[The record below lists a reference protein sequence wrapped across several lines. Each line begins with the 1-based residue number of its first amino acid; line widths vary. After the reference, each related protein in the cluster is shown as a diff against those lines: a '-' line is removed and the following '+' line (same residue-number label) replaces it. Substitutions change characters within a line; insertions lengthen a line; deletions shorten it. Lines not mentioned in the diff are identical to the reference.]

1 MRSPEQ
7 VLKALNKHGK
17 VSDYK
22 FERLYRILFNEEMFH
37 VAYQRIYAK
46 PGNMTPRYG
55 WENHQSDE
63 SSKNKQSHCIFER

>member
-22 FERLYRILFNEEMFH
+22 FERLYRPYRLHNK
-37 VAYQRIYAK
+37 YL
-46 PGNMTPRYG
+46 YG
-55 WENHQSDE
+55 
-63 SSKNKQSHCIFER
+63 KRLG

>member
-37 VAYQRIYAK
+37 VAYQRIYA
-46 PGNMTPRYG
+46 N
-55 WENHQSDE
+55 QA
-63 SSKNKQSHCIFER
+63 I

>member
-37 VAYQRIYAK
+37 DSMRK
-46 PGNMTPRYG
+46 RFEKETPPTCAFTFHAPVG
-55 WENHQSDE
+55 ASA
-63 SSKNKQSHCIFER
+63 SVTKSKT